1 MTEKFYNTININ
13 ILNNKFEHDFYSSA
27 LDKNLKLREC
37 FNNYST
43 GNISNLKL
51 MILNKF
57 KNYKYLCSFNYTID
71 ELKLHLKN
79 NKIKVT
85 GKKVELYKRLYFYM
99 YLMYS
104 CIYIQKNYRNL
115 LCSRLNELHGPAK
128 IQRNLCVN
136 DTDFYTL
143 DDIKSIH
150 YDEFYSF
157 KDESNFI
164 YGFNIK
170 SIYNLIKNGKCQ
182 NPYNLKELS
191 PNIVNNISK
200 FIKFSDILN
209 IKLNLKLEELQNMSY
224 DKRLNDIFHE
234 IDLLG
239 NYTNPLWFKNLSFRR
254 KIVFLKELHDI
265 WIYRANIDNSVRLEI
280 YPYGDPF
287 LNLNLNNIYNNVPLD
302 NFNNICLNI
311 IENFIKYGNSDSSKS
326 LGALYILSALTIVS
340 IDAAEAMPWLYESV
354 SYTNM

>member
-1 MTEKFYNTININ
+1 MIAKFYNTININ
-13 ILNNKFEHDFYSSA
+13 IINNKFEHDFYSST

-37 FNNYST
+37 FNNYNT
-43 GNISNLKL
+43 GNITNLKS

-71 ELKLHLKN
+71 ELKIHLKN
-79 NKIKVT
+79 NKMKVT
-85 GKKVELYKRLYFYM
+85 GKKGELYKRLYFYM

-115 LCSRLNELHGPAK
+115 LCNRLNELHGPAK

-136 DTDFYTL
+136 DTDFFTL

-170 SIYNLIKNGKCQ
+170 SIYNLIKSGKYQ

-191 PNIVNNISK
+191 PDIFNNISK
-200 FIKFSDILN
+200 FIKISDILN

-280 YPYGDPF
+280 YPMVIHF
-287 LNLNLNNIYNNVPLD
+287 
-302 NFNNICLNI
+302 
-311 IENFIKYGNSDSSKS
+311 
-326 LGALYILSALTIVS
+326 
-340 IDAAEAMPWLYESV
+340 
-354 SYTNM
+354 